1 MIKVLIVD
9 DKLLM
14 GGAAQRLLT
23 TMTNIR
29 VVGVADCGNTAV
41 RLLAKHKPDILLIKL
56 PLSEQSQIYIDQLQ
70 KKPEACPVVVYFPP
84 FVGFDPLPRVLSQQ
98 SQGNIRQVS
107 LDDFATAVLKASKE
121 VLERQRENR
130 AEPRTNLFVYS
141 YLGIDKIPV
150 NRILLLQADQ
160 KYVRAHMSDSVVT
173 LNDSLVALED
183 EFRQLFVRIHRN
195 ALVAIDAIEGLIK
208 VDNRIAVKIKNLAEQ
223 PTVSRRRASYLRQL
237 LPLL

>member
-9 DKLLM
+9 DELLM
-14 GGAAQRLLT
+14 GGAAQSLLT
-23 TMTNIR
+23 TMNNIR
-29 VVGVADCGNTAV
+29 VVGAADCSKAAAK
-41 RLLAKHKPDILLIKL
+41 LLDRHRPDILLIKL
-56 PLSEQSQIYIDQLQ
+56 PLSEQSQISMDQLLE
-70 KKPEACPVVVYFPP
+70 KPDTSPVVIYFPP
-84 FVGFDPLPRVLSQQ
+84 FVGFEPLPRVLHPKPRCKV
-98 SQGNIRQVS
+98 RQVS
-107 LDDFATAVLKASKE
+107 LDDLVTAVLKASRE
-121 VLERQRENR
+121 VIERRRENR
-130 AEPRTNLFVYS
+130 AEPRTYLYVYS

-150 NRILLLQADQ
+150 NRVLLLQADQ

-173 LNDSLVALED
+173 LNDSLVTLEN

-208 VDNRIAVKIKNLAEQ
+208 VDNRIVVKIKNLAEQ

>member
-1 MIKVLIVD
+1 M
-9 DKLLM
+9 
-14 GGAAQRLLT
+14 
-23 TMTNIR
+23 
-29 VVGVADCGNTAV
+29 
-41 RLLAKHKPDILLIKL
+41 
-56 PLSEQSQIYIDQLQ
+56 
-70 KKPEACPVVVYFPP
+70 VYFPP

-130 AEPRTNLFVYS
+130 AEPRTHLFVYS

-195 ALVAIDAIEGLIK
+195 ALVAIDAIDGLIK